1 MTELQ
6 IVAAVMN
13 LVTSHE
19 GVTNTSLSEEQV
31 AQEVHT
37 TRVRMIDDVDK
48 AGLFRRPYTGYIQTI
63 AQLTMTKNSEGKYTA
78 KIPRAVRLINGEH
91 AILYIGGTDGK
102 SPYRI
107 IVNGNGENESHDQFI
122 GKMPM
127 AIVDGEDLSFRNI
140 NPKVVKVQ
148 MVAEYPDRF
157 AIYGYDDETDE
168 YPFPGGMIDKLIGKA
183 ANSYLN
189 TIFRKAPQPNTQ
201 SDLTNAGLNAK

>member
-37 TRVRMIDDVDK
+37 TRVRMIDEVDK
-48 AGLFRRPYTGYIQTI
+48 AGLFRRPYTGYVQYIK
-63 AQLTMTKNSEGKYTA
+63 QLTMTKNADGKYIV
-78 KIPRAVRLINGEH
+78 KLPRIVRMLNGEH
-91 AILYIGGTDGK
+91 AVLYIGGTDGK

-122 GKMPM
+122 GKLPM
-127 AIVDGEDLSFRNI
+127 AIIDGDELSFRNI
-140 NPKVVKVQ
+140 NPKVVL
-148 MVAEYPDRF
+148 VAAVFEYPDRL

-183 ANSYLN
+183 ANSYIN
-189 TIFRKAPQPNTQ
+189 TIYRKAPQPNTQ
-201 SDLTNAGLNAK
+201 SDLPNAGLNAK